1 MAGADGSA
9 AGRERGA
16 QTLQEAVLRTL
27 ANAVVSLRPDGV
39 VTTFNDA
46 AEAITGLE
54 SQAVVGRTFAEV
66 FLDMK
71 DAEEFTQT
79 VFDSVYEGPLV
90 SQRVVEADFGS
101 GPRSLSM
108 SVSRITSS
116 GDTDTDADADAG
128 VAVVFEDITELRELR
143 AEVDSRHR
151 ELRQA
156 YVSLEEQN
164 RTLAEAGRQTRVARF
179 GVVGAV
185 AVLLTVVGVY
195 VLSLRP
201 DAPSR
206 DAQAAAE
213 PDAARALTVAAS
225 ELVETVTMTGQLAP
239 LREIDVT
246 SPVTGKVATV
256 HAQFGA
262 NVEKDD
268 LLLELDVAETRVQHR
283 DAEAR
288 LIKARERLAEVENWN
303 DSVEVSRARRA
314 TVRARDGLDDSRRR
328 LESTALLFE
337 HGVIPDSEHIA
348 AQREY
353 TSRELD
359 LEASE
364 QDLES
369 TLKRGESEVRL
380 ARLEFENAQVQLD
393 ELSEAL
399 RASELRAPVAGVVMR
414 PTSSGGFSGRQGN
427 ARIADGDEIKQGD
440 RLMTIGD
447 LDGVS
452 LMGRVDETDVVKI
465 AVGDEALISGDGFGG
480 TVLRGEVEH
489 VSTEAVVEQY
499 ALPYFLVKAVV
510 PELTS
515 AEREAVRLGMS
526 AMLNVVV
533 RREPAAIQIP
543 LAAISMVN
551 RAPFVRVLRGEEAVA
566 VPVSVG
572 ETTARNAEI
581 VDGLV
586 AGDRILLPGRSP

>member
-1 MAGADGSA
+1 MDASA
-9 AGRERGA
+9 AGRERVA

-27 ANAVVSLRPDGV
+27 ANAVISLKPDGAI
-39 VTTFNDA
+39 TTFNDA
-46 AEAITGLE
+46 AQAITGLE
-54 SQAVVGRTFAEV
+54 SQAVIGRTFAEV
-66 FLDMK
+66 FLAMK
-71 DAEEFTQT
+71 DAEDFTQT

-90 SQRVVEADFGS
+90 SQRVVEADFGE

-108 SVSRITSS
+108 SVSRITSG
-116 GDTDTDADADAG
+116 GDTDADAG
-128 VAVVFEDITELRELR
+128 VAVVFDDITELRELR
-143 AEVDSRHR
+143 SEVDARHR

-156 YVSLEEQN
+156 YVSLEERN
-164 RTLAEAGRQTRVARF
+164 RTLAEASRQTRIARF
-179 GVVGAV
+179 GVVAAV
-185 AVLLTVVGVY
+185 AVLLTVVGLY
-195 VLSLRP
+195 ALSLRP
-201 DAPSR
+201 DTPSR
-206 DAQAAAE
+206 DMRAVATE
-213 PDAARALTVAAS
+213 PDAARTLTVATS

-239 LREIDVT
+239 LREIDIT

-268 LLLELDVAETRVQHR
+268 LLLELDITETRVQHR

-303 DSVEVSRARRA
+303 DSVEMSRARRA
-314 TVRARDGLDDSRRR
+314 TVRARDGLEDSRRR
-328 LESTALLFE
+328 LESAELLLE

-353 TSRELD
+353 ASRELD

-364 QDLES
+364 QDLET

-380 ARLEFENAQVQLD
+380 ARLEFESAQAQID
-393 ELSEAL
+393 ELNEAL
-399 RASELRAPVAGVVMR
+399 RASMLRAPVAGVVMR
-414 PTSSGGFSGRQGN
+414 PTSGGGFPGWQGN
-427 ARIADGDEIKQGD
+427 DRIAAGDEIKQGD

-447 LDGVS
+447 LDGIS
-452 LMGRVDETDVVKI
+452 LAGRVDETDVAKI

-480 TVLRGEVEH
+480 TLLRGEVEH
-489 VSTEAVVEQY
+489 VSTEAIVEQY

-510 PELTS
+510 PQLTS
-515 AEREAVRLGMS
+515 VEREAVRLGMS
-526 AMLNVVV
+526 AVLSVVV

-543 LAAISMVN
+543 LAAIDMVN
-551 RAPFVRVLRGEEAVA
+551 REPFVHVLRGEEAVP

-572 ETTARNAEI
+572 ETTVGSAEI

>member
-90 SQRVVEADFGS
+90 SQRVVEADFGN

-108 SVSRITSS
+108 SVSRITSG
-116 GDTDTDADADAG
+116 GDTDTDADAG
-128 VAVVFEDITELRELR
+128 VAVVFDDITELRELR
-143 AEVDSRHR
+143 SEVDARHR

-164 RTLAEAGRQTRVARF
+164 RSLAEASRQTRIARF

-185 AVLLTVVGVY
+185 AVLLTVVGLY
-195 VLSLRP
+195 ALSLRP
-201 DAPSR
+201 DTPSR
-206 DAQAAAE
+206 EMRAAAE
-213 PDAARALTVAAS
+213 PDAARTLTVAAS

-239 LREIDVT
+239 LREIDIT
-246 SPVTGKVATV
+246 SPATGKVATV

-262 NVEKDD
+262 NVEKGD
-268 LLLELDVAETRVQHR
+268 LLLELDVTETRVQHR

-303 DSVEVSRARRA
+303 DSIEVSRARRA
-314 TVRARDGLDDSRRR
+314 TVRARDGLEDSRRR

-380 ARLEFENAQVQLD
+380 ARLEFENAQAQLD

-399 RASELRAPVAGVVMR
+399 RASMLRAPVAGVVMR
-414 PTSSGGFSGRQGN
+414 SASGGGFPGWQGN
-427 ARIADGDEIKQGD
+427 DRIADGDQINQGD

-452 LMGRVDETDVVKI
+452 LVGRVDETDVAKI
-465 AVGDEALISGDGFGG
+465 AVGDEALISGDAFGG
-480 TVLRGEVEH
+480 TLLRGEVEH

-499 ALPYFLVKAVV
+499 ALPYFNVKAVV
-510 PELTS
+510 PDLTS
-515 AEREAVRLGMS
+515 VEREAVRLGMS
-526 AMLNVVV
+526 AVLNVVV
-533 RREPAAIQIP
+533 REEPAAILIP
-543 LAAISMVN
+543 LAAIDMVN
-551 RAPFVRVLRGEEAVA
+551 REPFVHVLRGEEAVA

-572 ETTARNAEI
+572 ETTVSDAEI
-581 VDGLV
+581 LDGLV
-586 AGDRILLPGRSP
+586 AGDRILLPGR